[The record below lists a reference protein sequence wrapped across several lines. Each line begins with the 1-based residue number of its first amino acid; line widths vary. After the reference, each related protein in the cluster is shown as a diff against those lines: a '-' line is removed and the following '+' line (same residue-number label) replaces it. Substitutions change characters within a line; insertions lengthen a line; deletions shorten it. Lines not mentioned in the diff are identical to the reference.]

1 MAFLFFKSSLHHN
14 QNTTMIKI
22 LLKAPFLLV
31 FLFFLAP
38 LTAQD
43 DYTKYMR
50 LSYAEIDSLVMIPYQ
65 KGNYLQCILYM
76 QAGREKAKNEFGQK
90 DPVFAKYTSNLGFF
104 HQSIGNYDL
113 ALPLLIE
120 AISIDEKTLGK
131 EHHDFATSLNNLAVL
146 YKDMG
151 NYDLALPLYIQAINI
166 EEKVLG
172 LEHPEFALSL
182 NNLADLH
189 QEMGNY
195 DLALP
200 LYIQAISIREKVLGK
215 EHPDRATS
223 LNNLALLYKKMGNY
237 DLALPLCIE
246 AINIKEK
253 TLGKEHPS
261 LASSFNNLANLYRSK
276 GNYDLA
282 LPLYIQAK
290 NIREKS
296 LDKNHPDIATSLNN
310 LAYIHQDMGNYDLA
324 LPLYIRAKNIYEK
337 ALGTEHPDFAMSLN
351 NLALLQQK
359 MSEIP
364 SKYGEGHSAEA
375 WELLGQAM
383 NSSSGISLK
392 HSFDKPWLDRLLS
405 APYASTE
412 HIDKMIKSL
421 KLVYSLLEK
430 DNMVIDPLLKQ
441 IYVTDLATALLDKA
455 RNNVSNESDKLRM
468 LSQSNDWLLNSLRV
482 LNVAEHKDK
491 AFLRADQ
498 NKSVLLL
505 QTTKSEAAYQLGEL
519 PDSLV
524 WKDKKLL
531 KKQSQLQAKLLENRD
546 EQEKNKLRNELN
558 HVNQDIGDFV
568 KMIEKQYPKYHK
580 LKYVQVDTKVEEIQ
594 ALLDEKSA
602 LIEYVISDSL
612 LHIFKVTKNQVQWTQ
627 QQILVQDLKQKIRLL
642 HSVLSDY
649 QTIGENPESAW
660 DNYTASAYWFYQNML
675 APVLKEDKNISTLI
689 IVTDGELGHLPF
701 EAFLVKPGTDTQ
713 RENDNYA
720 DLHYLLKDY
729 RISYNY
735 AATLWKENKEA
746 PKNKN
751 NGQMLAM
758 AASYKNRGAGS
769 LEELRLPD
777 ERSLRNYLQPL
788 PAARAEVLALQES
801 YKGYFAFD
809 SLASEKMVKQL
820 APDYAIIHL
829 AMHGLLDAKRPMLSA
844 LAFTEDGDS
853 LESNFWQAHEISKM
867 NLNADLVVLSACE
880 TGYGR
885 FEQGNGIASLA
896 RAFMYAGVP
905 AMVVS
910 LWEVNDASTSRL
922 MQSFYQNLAKGMPKD
937 AALRQAKLEYI
948 TSVGNL
954 AAHPAFW
961 SPFILIGNTRTITV
975 ATKGSSVLLWA
986 AIGVGLVAVTAIGI
1000 GLAMRQR
1007 KKE

>member
-1 MAFLFFKSSLHHN
+1 M
-14 QNTTMIKI
+14 
-22 LLKAPFLLV
+22 
-31 FLFFLAP
+31 
-38 LTAQD
+38 
-43 DYTKYMR
+43 
-50 LSYAEIDSLVMIPYQ
+50 
-65 KGNYLQCILYM
+65 
-76 QAGREKAKNEFGQK
+76 
-90 DPVFAKYTSNLGFF
+90 
-104 HQSIGNYDL
+104 
-113 ALPLLIE
+113 
-120 AISIDEKTLGK
+120 
-131 EHHDFATSLNNLAVL
+131 
-146 YKDMG
+146 
-151 NYDLALPLYIQAINI
+151 
-166 EEKVLG
+166 
-172 LEHPEFALSL
+172 
-182 NNLADLH
+182 
-189 QEMGNY
+189 
-195 DLALP
+195 
-200 LYIQAISIREKVLGK
+200 
-215 EHPDRATS
+215 
-223 LNNLALLYKKMGNY
+223 
-237 DLALPLCIE
+237 
-246 AINIKEK
+246 
-253 TLGKEHPS
+253 
-261 LASSFNNLANLYRSK
+261 
-276 GNYDLA
+276 
-282 LPLYIQAK
+282 
-290 NIREKS
+290 
-296 LDKNHPDIATSLNN
+296 
-310 LAYIHQDMGNYDLA
+310 
-324 LPLYIRAKNIYEK
+324 
-337 ALGTEHPDFAMSLN
+337 
-351 NLALLQQK
+351 
-359 MSEIP
+359 
-364 SKYGEGHSAEA
+364 
-375 WELLGQAM
+375 
-383 NSSSGISLK
+383 
-392 HSFDKPWLDRLLS
+392 
-405 APYASTE
+405 
-412 HIDKMIKSL
+412 
-421 KLVYSLLEK
+421 
-430 DNMVIDPLLKQ
+430 
-441 IYVTDLATALLDKA
+441 
-455 RNNVSNESDKLRM
+455 
-468 LSQSNDWLLNSLRV
+468 
-482 LNVAEHKDK
+482 
-491 AFLRADQ
+491 
-498 NKSVLLL
+498 
-505 QTTKSEAAYQLGEL
+505 GEL

-675 APVLKEDKNISTLI
+675 APVLREDKNISTLI

-937 AALRQAKLEYI
+937 EALRQAKLDYI